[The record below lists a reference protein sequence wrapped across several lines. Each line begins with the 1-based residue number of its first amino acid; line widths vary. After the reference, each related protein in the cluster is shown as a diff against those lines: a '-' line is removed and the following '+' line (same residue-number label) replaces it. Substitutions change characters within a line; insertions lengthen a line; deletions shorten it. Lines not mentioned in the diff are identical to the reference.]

1 MNGYREREK
10 KERERREKEKDYDK
24 LSSLLVC
31 SRINKRLVNGITH

>member
-1 MNGYREREK
+1 MDIENERRRRERG
-10 KERERREKEKDYDK
+10 EKEKDYDK

>member
-1 MNGYREREK
+1 MNEWMDTENEK
-10 KERERREKEKDYDK
+10 KREKEKDYDK